1 LKIIS
6 PNGVELADETPS
18 KMTAENYADH
28 PLVILNQDGK
38 KEIAL
43 SASIWILLTRIIGEL
58 GQRNRF
64 NLIDKSGRLRLNLL
78 QLVWFLASDS
88 LARRAVPSLE
98 LIVRQNL

>member
-1 LKIIS
+1 
-6 PNGVELADETPS
+6 
-18 KMTAENYADH
+18 MTAENYADH

-64 NLIDKSGRLRLNLL
+64 NLIDKSGGRSFNIA
-78 QLVWFLASDS
+78 W
-88 LARRAVPSLE
+88 
-98 LIVRQNL
+98 